1 MVSLTKIVKLIPKSL
16 IVPVLPFFLG
26 LAVAIGFWVWQQIRF
41 KRKLQ
46 RLLETF
52 DTEVSEVSLPLIP
65 RLRREI
71 ALQNQRKQELQSQL
85 QTWETLIESAPI
97 GYLQVDEENQLLW
110 CNQKAQQLLGLQKW
124 KPGQLRLLLE
134 LVRSYELD
142 RLIEQTRDRQ
152 QSQVHEWLHHPD
164 CADAAAMSNLQ
175 KINLRASSLLLP
187 QEQVGVFIENRQP
200 LVEIIQS
207 RDRLISDLAHELKT
221 PLTSIRLVVETL
233 QQQIDFPIRRLVDR
247 LLPEVDRLINLVQN
261 WLEISHLELEPYKK
275 LNLQPVEIQALIYSV
290 WQNLEPLAQ
299 AQNLQLEYS
308 QPNPVWIKADKSRL
322 TQVFLNLLHNSIKY
336 SPPQATI
343 YAIVNLLPTKM
354 APKQVQINFIDGG
367 KGFPAADLPYVFDRL
382 YRCEPDRTR
391 YSLDSIDTSSPII
404 NGSGLGL
411 AIAQQIILAHG
422 GTIKAKNHPDT
433 GGAWLQIELPEVIV
447 NLE

>member
-1 MVSLTKIVKLIPKSL
+1 M
-16 IVPVLPFFLG
+16 PVVPFFLG
-26 LAVAIGFWVWQQIRF
+26 LAVAFGLWVWQQIRL
-41 KRKLQ
+41 KSKLR

-71 ALQNQRKQELQSQL
+71 ALQNQRHQELLSQL
-85 QTWETLIESAPI
+85 QTWETILKSAPI

-110 CNQKAQQLLGLQKW
+110 CNQKARELLGLQKW
-124 KPGQLRLLLE
+124 EPGQVRLLLE

-152 QSQVHEWLHHPD
+152 APQEHEWLHYPD

-175 KINLRASSLLLP
+175 KISLRAFSLPLS
-187 QEQVGVFIENRQP
+187 QDKVGVFLENRQP
-200 LVEIIQS
+200 IVDIIQA
-207 RDRLISDLAHELKT
+207 RDRLVSDLAHELKT

-233 QQQIDFPIRRLVDR
+233 QQQIELPKRRLIDR

-261 WLEISHLELEPYKK
+261 WLEISHLELEPHKK
-275 LNLQPVEIQALIYSV
+275 LNLQPVELASLIASV
-290 WQNLEPLAQ
+290 WQNLEPIAQ
-299 AQNLQLEYS
+299 ANHLQLSYS
-308 QPNPVWIKADKSRL
+308 EPNTVWIQADKSRL

-336 SPPQATI
+336 SPAESTI
-343 YAIVNLLPTKM
+343 YAIVNLLPTKT
-354 APKQVQINFIDGG
+354 APKQVQINFIDCGQ
-367 KGFPAADLPYVFDRL
+367 GFPAADLPYVFDRL

-391 YSLDSIDTSSPII
+391 HVMESIVT
-404 NGSGLGL
+404 GSGLGL

-433 GGAWLQIELPEVIV
+433 GGAWLQIELPQVILDLR
-447 NLE
+447 N